1 MSIFLIKH
9 GIAFSEITRYIK
21 PTKEPF
27 GRSNCTKSKWIN
39 SRRWSLTLHRLF
51 YVGTDYFILLT
62 FSMTI
67 HFMIIY
73 VSS

>member
-1 MSIFLIKH
+1 MDKFKAAEFNPS
-9 GIAFSEITRYIK
+9 S
-21 PTKEPF
+21 
-27 GRSNCTKSKWIN
+27 
-39 SRRWSLTLHRLF
+39 LF